1 MGAGLMPV
9 PAGAEQAIV
18 VGVNVANVSV
28 HGQSNRLGVEAF
40 GLGCPS
46 NSPRVLAAGV
56 FRDRDRL
63 RLGTPRIQSANV
75 SSKLVS
81 VVRVELSVT
90 FCSPLTHACPSV
102 GIGETL
108 LFGSRQRVLLDQDS
122 LAFVAVPS
130 TTEAD
135 DDRFQGRIPAG
146 PSGQRCVAAG

>member
-56 FRDRDRL
+56 FGDRDRL
-63 RLGTPRIQSANV
+63 RLGTARIESEKL
-75 SSKLVS
+75 SSIVFS
-81 VVRVELSVT
+81 VVRVDLI
-90 FCSPLTHACPSV
+90 FM
-102 GIGETL
+102 
-108 LFGSRQRVLLDQDS
+108 F
-122 LAFVAVPS
+122 
-130 TTEAD
+130 
-135 DDRFQGRIPAG
+135 
-146 PSGQRCVAAG
+146 